1 MNSLDAINL
10 LKKYNLYEEAQRE
23 CRRQKLD
30 EAPYDMQWHNEVYC
44 HFLDKKRVELRDL
57 ADKKQKCLCRNSDAV
72 KLQNRAHEDCFFNR
86 ISFSANGFCNGCT
99 LGKELDDIENEMRI
113 LSEAS
118 KVLKEAAD
126 YDNTW
131 R

>member
-1 MNSLDAINL
+1 MPFKIVRNDITKVKADAIVNTANPNPICGSGTDLAIYEAAGKEQL
-10 LKKYNLYEEAQRE
+10 LAERSKIGKIVRGEIIVTGAYNL
-23 CRRQKLD
+23 
-30 EAPYDMQWHNEVYC
+30 N
-44 HFLDKKRVELRDL
+44 
-57 ADKKQKCLCRNSDAV
+57 
-72 KLQNRAHEDCFFNR
+72 
-86 ISFSANGFCNGCT
+86 ANGFCNGCT